1 MSVGKST
8 AVQVDSIRNEA
19 HGVVRQCVS
28 GVQWRH
34 NQVAIGYQLPRKI
47 YMAQWPR

>member
-8 AVQVDSIRNEA
+8 AVQVNSIWNEA
-19 HGVVRQCVS
+19 HGVVRQRVS

-34 NQVAIGYQLPRKI
+34 NQVAIGHQLPRKI
-47 YMAQWPR
+47 NVA